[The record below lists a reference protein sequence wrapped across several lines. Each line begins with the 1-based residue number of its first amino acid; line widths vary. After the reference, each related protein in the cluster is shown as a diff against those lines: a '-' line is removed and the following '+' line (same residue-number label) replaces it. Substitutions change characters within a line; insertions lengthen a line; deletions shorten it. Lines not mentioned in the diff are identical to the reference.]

1 MLAIKFPCE
10 IKEYR
15 ATNTAVCTLCG
26 ASWSLEEIRTCPYRV
41 IEHQQPD
48 KPWLGALIT
57 VSVVF
62 GLLIAFYN
70 FARWIF

>member
-1 MLAIKFPCE
+1 MKFPCE
-10 IKEYR
+10 IKEYP

-26 ASWSLEEIRTCPYRV
+26 ASWSLNDFRACPYKPTPY
-41 IEHQQPD
+41 ENPD
-48 KPWLGALIT
+48 KPWLGALLT
-57 VSVVF
+57 VSVLG